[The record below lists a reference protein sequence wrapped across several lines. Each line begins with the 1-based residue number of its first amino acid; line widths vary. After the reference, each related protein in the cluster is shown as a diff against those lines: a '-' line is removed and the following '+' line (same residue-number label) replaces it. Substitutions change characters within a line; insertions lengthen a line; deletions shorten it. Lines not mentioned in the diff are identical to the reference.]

1 MVKDVP
7 PLRLTVAALPEAV
20 KLPEIT
26 AVIDSC
32 FDPLIPDWV
41 AEIVVCPTASP
52 VARPVPLTLATV
64 VVDELHVTEFV
75 RVCVLPSLNVPV
87 AVNCFVVPTAMLEL
101 MGVTAM
107 DTNVAPDTVSDAV
120 PLTDPDVAVM
130 VAVPVPTP
138 DTIPV
143 ASTLATEVGAA
154 LHVTDCSNC
163 VLPSSKLPIAVNCNV
178 VPAAMV

>member
-1 MVKDVP
+1 
-7 PLRLTVAALPEAV
+7 
-20 KLPEIT
+20 
-26 AVIDSC
+26 
-32 FDPLIPDWV
+32 
-41 AEIVVCPTASP
+41 
-52 VARPVPLTLATV
+52 
-64 VVDELHVTEFV
+64 
-75 RVCVLPSLNVPV
+75 
-87 AVNCFVVPTAMLEL
+87 MLEL